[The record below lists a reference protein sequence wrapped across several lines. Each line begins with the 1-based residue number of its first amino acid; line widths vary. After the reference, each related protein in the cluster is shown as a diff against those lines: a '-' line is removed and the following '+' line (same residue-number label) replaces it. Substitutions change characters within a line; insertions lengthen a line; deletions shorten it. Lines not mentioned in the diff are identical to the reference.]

1 MASSLATSRF
11 ADIVSVEEF
20 IEEQE
25 NENTRKKTEQ
35 NIALLK
41 EFLTLKAESR
51 AVEEIP
57 PDELNSFIS
66 EFIITVR
73 KKDDNEDYE
82 HSPLHGRLA
91 SFERYLKETK
101 NGYSIIKDVEFEK
114 ARRTNK
120 TSASQHA
127 ENSAT
132 AVLSDGQQSQQA
144 MSLLTGAVIHRGQ
157 FIISINSLN
166 QSPKLAVQ
174 EPKVESSPKRYK

>member
-1 MASSLATSRF
+1 M
-11 ADIVSVEEF
+11 
-20 IEEQE
+20 
-25 NENTRKKTEQ
+25 
-35 NIALLK
+35 
-41 EFLTLKAESR
+41 TLKGESR

-82 HSPLHGRLA
+82 PSPLHGRLA

-120 TSASQHA
+120 TSSSQHA

-132 AVLSDGQQSQQA
+132 AVLSDGQQSQQG
-144 MSLLTGAVIHRGQ
+144 MSLLTGAVIPED
-157 FIISINSLN
+157 NSSF
-166 QSPKLAVQ
+166 Q
-174 EPKVESSPKRYK
+174 